1 MKLWKVLIVVFFLAF
16 AGITCSGKGDGGDGG
31 GGGAGGPGSSPV
43 DQKVTDQEATPQDGT
58 QVVLDGDNPAS
69 GSDDGGALVNDVVDD
84 PANGDSGT
92 TPISDD
98 GNQGTGDTGQ
108 GTGDT
113 GQGTGDTGQ
122 GTGDTGQGTGDTGQG
137 TGDTGQGTG
146 DTGQGTGDT
155 GQGTGDGT
163 QPIDDDADEPTGDC
177 TGRSI
182 SLDST
187 YGKWFNTPEGVLI
200 DADTWKDVK
209 AQIKEKQNEIKELKK
224 GKGDHAN
231 AIAAL
236 QKNIEKLQAEDKG
249 KGKGQDNA
257 IAALQAN
264 IEKLKAKDADVKAAI
279 KKLRAEIK
287 ALQDKIGFAKK
298 TGGIWTAWADQ
309 NLYLKVR
316 NNCKPGWY
324 KLVVVAKNIHG
335 PLPDFYSRFNVTVR
349 NETTGKYVGGIFV
362 KASDKKYHRGRTL
375 VYLPAGNT
383 DLNLLWTND
392 AYQQGVYDA
401 NIQINKVVLKYAG
414 EKAPVKGLKRN
425 AFQYSFLEGTWYWDA
440 NTVRT
445 YWANQVIGFDY
456 SNLKPGKYEVI
467 VTAKNYGKVPAGYT
481 DFNVKVTTDEG
492 ASGVLK
498 IKADADAFNKG
509 KVVLDITGPTTVYLT
524 WTNDKWVPD
533 KGEDANIQIKNIRL
547 KKVGESERSALAAY
561 LIAKTA
567 KNKFLVGGIFFS
579 VAMVLGGLFA
589 WNRKRMKI
597 ARA

>member
-146 DTGQGTGDT
+146 DTGQGTGD
-155 GQGTGDGT
+155 GT

-187 YGKWFNTPEGVLI
+187 YGKWFNSPESVLV
-200 DADTWKDVK
+200 DADTWKDIK
-209 AQIKEKQNEIKELKK
+209 AQIKEKQKEIKELKK
-224 GKGDHAN
+224 GKN
-231 AIAAL
+231 
-236 QKNIEKLQAEDKG
+236 KDK
-249 KGKGQDNA
+249 Q
-257 IAALQAN
+257 
-264 IEKLKAKDADVKAAI
+264 AI

>member
-155 GQGTGDGT
+155 GQGTGDTGQGTGDGT

-187 YGKWFNTPEGVLI
+187 YGKWFNSPESVLV
-200 DADTWKDVK
+200 DADTWKDIK
-209 AQIKEKQNEIKELKK
+209 AQIKEKQKEIKELKK
-224 GKGDHAN
+224 GKN
-231 AIAAL
+231 
-236 QKNIEKLQAEDKG
+236 KDK
-249 KGKGQDNA
+249 Q
-257 IAALQAN
+257 
-264 IEKLKAKDADVKAAI
+264 AI